1 MDNNQPQPKKTAFS
15 AIKPTGAFTLG
26 NYIGALKNWLFMQ
39 EEYHCYYAVAD
50 LHAITVDI
58 PAPELRSNTLDA
70 FASLLA
76 VGLDPK
82 KSILFV
88 QSHVPQHSELTWV
101 LNCYTQFGEARRMTQ
116 FKDKSLTAP
125 QNINVGLFDYPVLMA
140 ADILLYGADFVPIGK
155 DQKQHLELSRTIA
168 ERFNG
173 RYSPTFTV
181 PEGFF
186 PKYGAKVFSLSDP
199 LKKMG
204 KTDEFSEGCI
214 FIQDT
219 PEVIRRKFKRAVTDS
234 ETEIRYDAVKKP
246 GVTNLLT
253 IYAICTD
260 KEVKGIEKEFSGKN
274 YAQLKE
280 IVADAVIG
288 KLAPMQKTFK
298 EVRGDKTL
306 LTSLMKEGAQM
317 AERNA
322 RKMLSKV
329 YRKIGF
335 VEKP

>member
-1 MDNNQPQPKKTAFS
+1 
-15 AIKPTGAFTLG
+15 
-26 NYIGALKNWLFMQ
+26 
-39 EEYHCYYAVAD
+39 
-50 LHAITVDI
+50 
-58 PAPELRSNTLDA
+58 
-70 FASLLA
+70 
-76 VGLDPK
+76 
-82 KSILFV
+82 
-88 QSHVPQHSELTWV
+88 
-101 LNCYTQFGEARRMTQ
+101 
-116 FKDKSLTAP
+116 
-125 QNINVGLFDYPVLMA
+125 
-140 ADILLYGADFVPIGK
+140 
-155 DQKQHLELSRTIA
+155 
-168 ERFNG
+168 
-173 RYSPTFTV
+173 
-181 PEGFF
+181 
-186 PKYGAKVFSLSDP
+186 
-199 LKKMG
+199 
-204 KTDEFSEGCI
+204 
-214 FIQDT
+214 
-219 PEVIRRKFKRAVTDS
+219 
-234 ETEIRYDAVKKP
+234 
-246 GVTNLLT
+246 VTNLLT